1 MHRNLRGQPSSK
13 SITMKRLSPFL
24 RRRSS
29 SGRCDIAH
37 GPHDKLESCDFNTN
51 RVQDYSKSCCI
62 FNEESGSIWE
72 SKGTEMKEA
81 ITCWKIR
88 WCLWS
93 EILTNHRPSFLVGQ
107 QWGGFTSLGKKNQQ
121 NRSPFKLHSPLL
133 FTSSALRL
141 DPSLITDEVC

>member
-1 MHRNLRGQPSSK
+1 MHRNLQGHQSSK

-37 GPHDKLESCDFNTN
+37 GPHDKLEFCDFNTN

-72 SKGTEMKEA
+72 SKGTEIKEA

-93 EILTNHRPSFLVGQ
+93 EILTNHRPSCLVGQ
-107 QWGGFTSLGKKNQQ
+107 QWGRWLYKPRKKTT
-121 NRSPFKLHSPLL
+121 NRIVVLLSYTVLYCLHP
-133 FTSSALRL
+133 RPY
-141 DPSLITDEVC
+141 DLILH